1 MHQYSI
7 LGKAGQ
13 YRPWRTMPKSIGRPT
28 KLEPEVVKKLTAAFA
43 NGFNVE
49 QACDYADISKP
60 TYYDWIKKYP
70 EFSNDMS
77 KAQRAIG
84 QLARKVVT
92 DNLNKGD
99 LRAARYWLDRRDP
112 DFSPKAELKH
122 DINPIDEILKQFK
135 LDATQTKK
143 LKTEPPKE

>member
-1 MHQYSI
+1 M
-7 LGKAGQ
+7 AG
-13 YRPWRTMPKSIGRPT
+13 SNAVGRPT
-28 KLEPEVVKKLTAAFA
+28 KLDAEVVKKLTAAFA

-49 QACDYADISKP
+49 QACDYADITKP
-60 TYYDWIKKYP
+60 TYYLWIKKYP
-70 EFSNDMS
+70 KFSNDMGR
-77 KAQRAIG
+77 AQRAIG
-84 QLARKVVT
+84 QLARKVIT

-135 LDATQTKK
+135 LDAPKV
-143 LKTEPPKE
+143 KTPKSQPPKK